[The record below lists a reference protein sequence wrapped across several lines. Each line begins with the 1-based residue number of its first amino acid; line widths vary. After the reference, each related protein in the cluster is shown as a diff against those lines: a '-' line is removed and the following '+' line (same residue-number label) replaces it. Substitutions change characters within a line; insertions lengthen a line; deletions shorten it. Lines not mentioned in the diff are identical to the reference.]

1 MELVNTSLSLEAAGG
16 ADTAT
21 AELHSE
27 GGLSISG
34 LSRLSNATMQL
45 EVLGDTHSVEFRFE
59 GRLDDDLSY
68 AEWKPRDIV
77 GGGESVLVGI
87 DVAAMT
93 DLRITAVNQ
102 DASTSADVRIVASGG
117 V

>member
-1 MELVNTSLSLEAAGG
+1 MELVNRSFSLEAAGG

-21 AELHSE
+21 VELHSE
-27 GGLSISG
+27 NG
-34 LSRLSNATMQL
+34 LSRAGISQLTSATMQV
-45 EVLGDTHSVEFRFE
+45 EVSGNSHGVEFRFE

-68 AEWKPRDIV
+68 AEWKPADIV
-77 GGGESVLVGI
+77 NSGETALIGI

-93 DLRITAVNQ
+93 DLRITAVNK
-102 DASTSADVRIVASGG
+102 DSSSPADVRLVAIGG